1 MLYCEIMDRN
11 IFDQLVTNALDALP
25 DEISGWMENVE
36 VVVADWPTPT
46 ELAAVNVRSRY
57 HLLGLYQGIPLTRR
71 GSRYGS
77 VAPDKITLF
86 QKPIEHVCKSDE
98 EIEQRVQDV
107 LVHEVAHHFGIG
119 EVRLRELEALRD
131 QKRRQGG
138 K

>member
-11 IFDQLVTNALDALP
+11 VFDQLVTNALDALP
-25 DEISGWMENVE
+25 DEICQWMENVE
-36 VVVADWPTPT
+36 VVVADWPSRA
-46 ELAAVNVRSRY
+46 ELAAVNVRSPY

-71 GSRYGS
+71 GSRYGL

-107 LVHEVAHHFGIG
+107 LIHELGHHFGIG
-119 EVRLRELEALRD
+119 EVRLRQLEAWRD
-131 QKRRQGG
+131 QKRRESG

>member
-25 DEISGWMENVE
+25 DEISQWMENVE
-36 VVVADWPTPT
+36 VVVADWPTEA

-71 GSRYGS
+71 GSRYGL

-86 QKPIEHVCKSDE
+86 QKPIEHVCKTDE

-107 LVHEVAHHFGIG
+107 LVHEVGHHFGIG
-119 EVRLRELEALRD
+119 EVRLRQLEALRD